1 MEFKFLKPEKLIDKD
16 LELVL
21 VKTTPAD
28 DTKGYVP
35 SYNFKMINTSTK
47 EKMGDIN
54 LRIGYNEN
62 IKYGGH
68 MGYGVDEK
76 FRGNHYATRSIKLL
90 LPFAK
95 QHGLKEITITCDPEN
110 KASRKTCELAG
121 GKFEEI
127 IDLPEYNDQYKRG
140 DRKNCIYKF
149 VL

>member
-1 MEFKFLKPEKLIDKD
+1 MEFKFLKPGKLTDKN
-16 LELVL
+16 LELSL
-21 VKTTPAD
+21 IKMIPAD
-28 DTKGYVP
+28 DSKGYVP
-35 SYNFKMINTSTK
+35 SYNFELINTDTR

-54 LRIGYNEN
+54 LRVGYNEN
-62 IKYGGH
+62 IKYGGN

-76 FRGNHYATRSIKLL
+76 FRGQHYASRAIKLL

-110 KASRKTCELAG
+110 TASRKTCELAG

-127 IDLPEYNDQYKRG
+127 VDIPENNDQYKRG
-140 DRKNCIYKF
+140 DRQNCIYKF